1 MSRVLLALLGLV
13 PLTGC
18 LLTGALDPDGGGR
31 FTMKIRLVSVANFEP
46 FKKALQSPDVVLK
59 SASMT
64 PDKWATFEFECA
76 DVRKI
81 SSTVALGNTTVAI
94 TDRGDGERT
103 LTATLPNATP
113 DHMSEAYA
121 NYLGRDFDLA
131 LQLPGPVTHS
141 NAAAT
146 AGRMVSWKW
155 PIAELSHHR
164 QLVINASYRPAS

>member
-1 MSRVLLALLGLV
+1 MSRVLLALLSLF

-18 LLTGALDPDGGGR
+18 LLTGALDPSGGGR

-46 FKKALQSPDVVLK
+46 FKAALQSPDVVLK

-64 PDKWATFEFECA
+64 PDQWATFEFECA

-81 SSTVALGNTTVAI
+81 SSTVALGSTTVAI
-94 TDRGDGERT
+94 TDRDDGERT
-103 LTATLPNATP
+103 LTATLANATP

-121 NYLGRDFDLA
+121 TYLGRDFALA

-141 NAAAT
+141 NATAT
-146 AGRMVSWKW
+146 AGSTVSWKW